1 MTSAQQ
7 AIFIVSGIPGAGKTT
22 VARLLAE
29 RFDRGVHVE
38 SDLLQD
44 MIVSGGLWPDG
55 EPAEEAQR
63 QLRLRGRHAC
73 MLADSFFEAGFTPV
87 IDDVVI
93 GSRLGEF
100 RSELRS
106 RPLLFV
112 LLTPRL
118 DVVRQ
123 RDSERPEKQVFRKW
137 GHLDQVMRE
146 ETPPVGLWLDSSE
159 LTAEQTVD
167 EILAR
172 AWDAAQLA

>member
-1 MTSAQQ
+1 MDTRRAV
-7 AIFIVSGIPGAGKTT
+7 FIVSGIPGAGKTT
-22 VARLLAE
+22 VSRLLAE

-38 SDLLQD
+38 SDLFQRI
-44 MIVSGGLWPDG
+44 IVSGGLWVDE

-63 QLRLRGRHAC
+63 QLRLRGRNAC
-73 MLADSFFEAGFTPV
+73 LLADSFFEAGFTPV

-100 RSELRS
+100 RSQLRS

-123 RDSERPEKQVFRKW
+123 RDSERPDKQVFRKW

-146 ETPPVGLWLDSSE
+146 ETPREGLWLDSSE

-172 AWDAAQLA
+172 AWDEAELS